1 MNKMIGKKGSY
12 DISRKTLYF
21 IIVLVVL
28 AFIFIYMAG
37 TISKY
42 YSISSKNKEA
52 IMGQILLQ
60 EAVYSPKCFAYY
72 DETTGRTYPGII
84 DQAKFEGEKSKSCR
98 RYIGD
103 IPYKISMKN
112 SDKVIAGGML
122 EESTEKAE
130 RGVIVKIANNGGFA
144 YGILNAEMNDYY
156 LGDSQDKPSDNRETI
171 EQVNREIGENID
183 ATVTL

>member
-1 MNKMIGKKGSY
+1 MNKLAGKKGSY

-42 YSISSKNKEA
+42 YKISEKNKEA

-60 EAVYSPKCFAYY
+60 EAIYSKNCFAYY
-72 DETTGRTYPGII
+72 DETTGRAYPGII
-84 DQAKFEGEKSKSCR
+84 DQAKFEGERSKWCK
-98 RYIGD
+98 RYIED
-103 IPYKISMKN
+103 VPYKISMQN
-112 SDKVIAGGML
+112 SNKVIAGGML
-122 EESTEKAE
+122 DESTEKAE
-130 RGVIVKIANNGGFA
+130 RGIILKLANNGGFV

-156 LGDSQDKPSDNRETI
+156 LGDSQDKPSDNRETL

-183 ATVTL
+183 ETATL

>member
-1 MNKMIGKKGSY
+1 MNKLSRKGSY

-37 TISKY
+37 TISKHY
-42 YSISSKNKEA
+42 LITEKNKEA

-60 EAVYSPKCFAYY
+60 EAIYSKNCFAYY
-72 DETTGRTYPGII
+72 DETTGRLYPGII
-84 DQAKFEGEKSKSCR
+84 DRAKFEGEKSKSCM
-98 RYIGD
+98 RYLGD

-112 SDKVIAGGML
+112 SNKVIAGGML

-130 RGVIVKIANNGGFA
+130 RGVIMKIANNGGFA

-156 LGDSQDKPSDNRETI
+156 IGEEQDKPSDNRETL